1 VSGFAVWPTPQSSVS
16 AATLARELMAA
27 TQAALS
33 PPPFPEDAARGR
45 GQPVIVIPGFLSP
58 DMTTQRLRDFLVRQ
72 NFAPVCWTGGVNLG
86 PMRQVMASLQNQI
99 RALTQEAGRPVA
111 LVGVSL
117 GGTTARQAAKC
128 CPEHV
133 ARVITLVSPI
143 RAPVVTPLAPL
154 AEAAALLWDAEEVR
168 NLAAISEPPPV
179 PLTAIISRDDGVI
192 DWEASR
198 PAPGETVEVVE
209 VGGAHMAVC
218 SNPEVQRIVADRL
231 ARDVRSGG

>member
-1 VSGFAVWPTPQSSVS
+1 LSGFNVWPPSDSRVLAT
-16 AATLARELMAA
+16 TLAREVMAA

-33 PPPFPEDAARGR
+33 PPPFPEGAVRGN

-72 NFAPVCWTGGVNLG
+72 NFRPVSWTGGINMG
-86 PMRQVMASLQNQI
+86 PMRQVMAGLKTQI
-99 RALTQEAGRPVA
+99 RALADETGQSVS
-111 LVGVSL
+111 LLGVSL
-117 GGTTARQAAKC
+117 GGTTARQAAKY
-128 CPEHV
+128 CPDMI

-143 RAPVVTPLAPL
+143 RVPVVTPLAPL

-168 NLAAISEPPPV
+168 DLAAIAAPPPV
-179 PLTAIISRDDGVI
+179 PLTAIISREDGVI

-198 PAPGETVEVVE
+198 PEPGEKVEVVE
-209 VGGAHMAVC
+209 VGGAHMTIC

-231 ARDVRSGG
+231 ARG

>member
-1 VSGFAVWPTPQSSVS
+1 
-16 AATLARELMAA
+16 MAA

-33 PPPFPEDAARGR
+33 PPPFPEDAARGN

-72 NFAPVCWTGGVNLG
+72 NFRPVCWTGGFNMG
-86 PMRQVMASLQNQI
+86 PMRQVMAGLQTQI
-99 RALTQEAGRPVA
+99 RALAEETGQSVS
-111 LVGVSL
+111 LLGVSL

-128 CPEHV
+128 CPGHV

-143 RAPVVTPLAPL
+143 RVPVVTPLAPL

-168 NLAAISEPPPV
+168 DLAAIAAPPPV

-198 PAPGETVEVVE
+198 PEPGDRVEVVE
-209 VGGAHMAVC
+209 VSGAHMTIC
-218 SNPEVQRIVADRL
+218 SNSEVQRIVADRL
-231 ARDVRSGG
+231 ARG

>member
-1 VSGFAVWPTPQSSVS
+1 LSFAVWPSSDSRVS
-16 AATLARELMAA
+16 ATTLAREVMAA

-33 PPPFPEDAARGR
+33 PPPFPEDAARGNA
-45 GQPVIVIPGFLSP
+45 QPVIVIPGFLSP
-58 DMTTQRLRDFLVRQ
+58 DITTQRLRDFLVRQ
-72 NFAPVCWTGGVNLG
+72 NFRAVCWTGGVNMG
-86 PMRQVMASLQNQI
+86 PMRQVMAGLQAQI
-99 RALTQEAGRPVA
+99 RALAQETGQSVS

-154 AEAAALLWDAEEVR
+154 AKAAALLWDAEEVR
-168 NLAAISEPPPV
+168 DLTAIAAPPPV

-198 PAPGETVEVVE
+198 PEPGETVEVVE
-209 VGGAHMAVC
+209 VGGAHMAIC

-231 ARDVRSGG
+231 ARS